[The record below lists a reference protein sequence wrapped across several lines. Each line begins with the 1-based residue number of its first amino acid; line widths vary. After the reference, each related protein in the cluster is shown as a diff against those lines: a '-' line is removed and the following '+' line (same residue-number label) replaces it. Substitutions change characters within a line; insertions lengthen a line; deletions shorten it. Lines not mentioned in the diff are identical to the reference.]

1 MKMKKNLRVATSIV
15 ALCFAA
21 AAVAKVGQEVN
32 FTINN
37 NGDKEIVEI
46 HFSGS
51 SDPSWGENTLE
62 GTIAPHDDI
71 DFTEPDLKEC
81 EYDIQFIYSDGD
93 TEQIWNQDLCK
104 LDELTVTDDNADQ
117 PDPIDE
123 GDGDDDDDDDD
134 DDSDDDDDDDDD
146 SDDDDDDD
154 DDDEDDDD
162 DDDDEDED
170 EDDDDEDEDEDEDPD
185 AGQK

>member
-1 MKMKKNLRVATSIV
+1 MKMKRKLRVASSII

-21 AAVAKVGQEVN
+21 KLVAKVGQEVN

-81 EYDIQFIYSDGD
+81 EYDIQFVYSDGD

-104 LDELTVTDDNADQ
+104 LDDITVTDDNADQ

-123 GDGDDDDDDDD
+123 GDGDDDDD
-134 DDSDDDDDDDDD
+134 SDDDDDDD
-146 SDDDDDDD
+146 SDDE
-154 DDDEDDDD
+154 DEDDDD
-162 DDDDEDED
+162 DS
-170 EDDDDEDEDEDEDPD
+170 PD

>member
-1 MKMKKNLRVATSIV
+1 MNVKIKKNLRVATSIV

-37 NGDKEIVEI
+37 NSDKAIVEI

-51 SDPSWGENTLE
+51 SDPSWGENILE
-62 GTIAPHDDI
+62 GTIAPNDDI

-134 DDSDDDDDDDDD
+134 DDDGSDDDDDDDADD
-146 SDDDDDDD
+146 EGDDDDDDEGDDDDD
-154 DDDEDDDD
+154 DDDEG
-162 DDDDEDED
+162 DDE
-170 EDDDDEDEDEDEDPD
+170 DEDEDEDEDPD

>member
-1 MKMKKNLRVATSIV
+1 MKKNLRVATSIV

-71 DFTEPDLKEC
+71 DFTEPDLKE
-81 EYDIQFIYSDGD
+81 
-93 TEQIWNQDLCK
+93 
-104 LDELTVTDDNADQ
+104 
-117 PDPIDE
+117 
-123 GDGDDDDDDDD
+123 
-134 DDSDDDDDDDDD
+134 
-146 SDDDDDDD
+146 
-154 DDDEDDDD
+154 
-162 DDDDEDED
+162 
-170 EDDDDEDEDEDEDPD
+170 
-185 AGQK
+185 

>member
-15 ALCFAA
+15 ALCFAS

-93 TEQIWNQDLCK
+93 TEEIWNQDLCK

-123 GDGDDDDDDDD
+123 GDGDDDDADDDD
-134 DDSDDDDDDDDD
+134 DDA
-146 SDDDDDDD
+146 
-154 DDDEDDDD
+154 DDEG
-162 DDDDEDED
+162 
-170 EDDDDEDEDEDEDPD
+170 DDEDEDEDEDDADDEGDDEDEDEDEDEDDADDEGDDEDEGPD

>member
-1 MKMKKNLRVATSIV
+1 MKMKRKLRVASSII

-21 AAVAKVGQEVN
+21 KLVAKVGQEVN

-81 EYDIQFIYSDGD
+81 EYDIQFVYSDGD

-104 LDELTVTDDNADQ
+104 LDDITVTDDNADQ

-123 GDGDDDDDDDD
+123 GDGDDDDDSDDDDDDDSDDDDD

-154 DDDEDDDD
+154 SD
-162 DDDDEDED
+162 DED
-170 EDDDDEDEDEDEDPD
+170 EDDDDDSPD